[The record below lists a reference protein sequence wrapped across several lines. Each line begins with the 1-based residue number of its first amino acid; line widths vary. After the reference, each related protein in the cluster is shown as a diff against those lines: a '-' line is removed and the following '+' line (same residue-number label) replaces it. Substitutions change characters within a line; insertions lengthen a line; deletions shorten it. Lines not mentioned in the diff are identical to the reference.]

1 MTHEV
6 RPDTICKARE
16 QQQQQPP
23 TNTSGIMRMRSS
35 FSSCMLLPAACF
47 LILSTFV
54 LDETNAFVVFTPE
67 NNVFQLNAKKTKKTQ
82 KKNGVKKA
90 SLSSTGGFGTS
101 NVAVATKPKK
111 EEDDYAIY
119 PALDK
124 SVMDTLVPTPDSSL
138 VDENSDMM
146 REVYD
151 RISQVHGFPNFN
163 FVVAD
168 NNDEETNNGDENSED
183 EAVSF
188 EDLFLL
194 SNDDDEEVKHEETEK
209 SESTTISSPV
219 DKLPPFN
226 KFHVLHMDPL
236 VLQIDDFF
244 TQEECDKYIQEKAT
258 INQDNDDKDDSNKDK
273 DIESISKF
281 KTRSKTVGK
290 DSNAKAQRTSTTWF
304 LNYKD
309 APELMGKA
317 QRLLGISSSEQ
328 GIKVFEEPQAV
339 RYKQTEKFTWHL
351 DALSPDALQNDPNGA
366 GQRVATLLVYLTDL
380 EKGEG
385 GATMFRDLKT
395 EDGEGP
401 LKV

>member
-1 MTHEV
+1 MV
-6 RPDTICKARE
+6 
-16 QQQQQPP
+16 
-23 TNTSGIMRMRSS
+23 
-35 FSSCMLLPAACF
+35 
-47 LILSTFV
+47 
-54 LDETNAFVVFTPE
+54 
-67 NNVFQLNAKKTKKTQ
+67 
-82 KKNGVKKA
+82 VKKA
-90 SLSSTGGFGTS
+90 SRSSTGGFGTS
-101 NVAVATKPKK
+101 NVAVITKPKK

-119 PALDK
+119 PALEK
-124 SVMDTLVPTPDSSL
+124 SVVDTLVPTPDSSL
-138 VDENSDMM
+138 VDENSDIM

-168 NNDEETNNGDENSED
+168 DNDEETNNEDENSED

-209 SESTTISSPV
+209 NESTIISSPV

-244 TQEECDKYIQEKAT
+244 THEECDKYIQEKAT

-339 RYKQTEKFTWHL
+339 RYRQTEKFTWHL

-401 LKV
+401 LKVYPKKGSACLFFPSAGGIPNQPFDIRTLHAGEAVSIPEDKSMPKKEKWIAQLWCRKNEYKPTVPVGNNHEDAASAIEAYCLDQQ